1 MRTLYILFF
10 FICVFANICC
20 SEGSNNQPILPDE
33 EEPTPP
39 PSEFNPDNV
48 GLEYDDGTNIAFH
61 IKIAIDK
68 EGFDM
73 RDMDF
78 FKSRLK
84 TQWEA
89 INERFMKQDK
99 KNVLKRNYIFIP
111 DLEDIII
118 FEGDHWEVPKN
129 YANRIDK
136 NKYQC
141 IVAYDFVIQEGE
153 GGGGCSDDGY
163 GMSNIL
169 VVNPGIEPGKFF
181 NHLDETTSTVAAI
194 VHEFGHFRGI
204 IDLYPFAIKAS
215 DNPVSGQSFSPIAGI
230 MNNPYPAIK
239 DCEWSEYELRCLN
252 VNGARKEYRLYDT
265 CLWETFT
272 DFIEFTITENG
283 EPVEGYTLNFYKT
296 ESYKVTKQI
305 AHTMSADGN
314 KVRKDAKALFWYGK
328 ALWQYYGMFLVEAI
342 NTKTG
347 NKGYCF
353 LPIYE
358 PHTQGLIDKVEN
370 KITDKS
376 FYKKTIDIQPQK
388 Q

>member
-89 INERFMKQDK
+89 INERFMKLDK

-328 ALWQYYGMFLVEAI
+328 ALWQYYGMFW
-342 NTKTG
+342 
-347 NKGYCF
+347 
-353 LPIYE
+353 
-358 PHTQGLIDKVEN
+358 
-370 KITDKS
+370 
-376 FYKKTIDIQPQK
+376 
-388 Q
+388 